1 LRLAAIFAA
10 AVLQRKAGAGVILT
24 NKRFAPKYYLSALK
38 SFSTNFTLMKRL
50 LFYAALALAFVWAFR
65 ALEYEGVRR
74 CNLPEFVKLRKTF
87 LEKNDAQ
94 LLLLG
99 SSRTACQFVPE
110 IIEKH
115 TGLKTWNAGMT
126 GSTLPFFRATLEA
139 WLVNNPPPK
148 AVVINLD
155 IHALNDTADPV
166 FDYPRYLPYLG
177 NEALYNGLKRH
188 DAKFAAYRYI
198 APYCLAQGNVR
209 LLNASLRGWFGTT
222 SSVMYYGGYEETV
235 KRGYSNNLDSMITA
249 GDAPLPSKTYLA
261 ELNSLLQFCKTKN
274 IKPVLVLSPLYA
286 LRKNSIGNYQLIV
299 MMVNETAK
307 KNGLPLID
315 ISVTG
320 ISYNPDYYADPA
332 HLTRQGAEKFSE
344 LAGMNIADYL
354 TTTTK

>member
-1 LRLAAIFAA
+1 LRLVAIFAA

-24 NKRFAPKYYLSALK
+24 NKSFAPEFYLSALK

-50 LFYAALALAFVWAFR
+50 LFFAALALTLVWVFR

-74 CNLPEFVKLRKTF
+74 CKLPEFVKLRKTF
-87 LEKNDAQ
+87 LEKNDAE
-94 LLLLG
+94 LLVLG
-99 SSRTACQFVPE
+99 SSRAACQFVPE

-139 WLVNNPPPK
+139 WLVNNAPPK

-177 NEALYNGLKRH
+177 NEALYNGLKKQ
-188 DAKFAAYRYI
+188 DKKFAAYRYL
-198 APYCLAQGNVR
+198 APYGLAQGNVR
-209 LLNASLRGWFGTT
+209 LLNAGLRGWLNNA

-235 KRGYSNNLDSMITA
+235 KRGYSNNLDSMVTV
-249 GDAPLPSKTYLA
+249 GDAPLPSKTYIA
-261 ELNSLLQFCKTKN
+261 ELSSFLEFCKAKN

-286 LRKNSIGNYQLIV
+286 LRKNGIGNYDFIV
-299 MMVNETAK
+299 LMINETAK
-307 KNGLPLID
+307 KHGVPLID
-315 ISVTG
+315 ISLTG

-344 LAGMNIADYL
+344 LAGMNVSKVLNAGSR
-354 TTTTK
+354 